1 MDEEEQFRYTV
12 MLKDMAERIV
22 NRRRTP
28 AMTLDESMAAR
39 GGCALSQR
47 VTVINDRKGAPP
59 KRASLAAFCF
69 MLVLFVASYSV
80 LFQPAGE
87 PPASHFRD
95 EPEVYY
101 KANYDGSE
109 TDEWVS
115 NSFILKEPDGR
126 YRLFTNYEF
135 RGYLTE
141 DQIVS
146 EEYRELHIFEGEPQ
160 G

>member
-1 MDEEEQFRYTV
+1 MHLWREDIDALIEMRCDEKVIEHMDEEEQFRYTV

-28 AMTLDESMAAR
+28 AMTLDESMA
-39 GGCALSQR
+39 
-47 VTVINDRKGAPP
+47 
-59 KRASLAAFCF
+59 
-69 MLVLFVASYSV
+69 
-80 LFQPAGE
+80 
-87 PPASHFRD
+87 
-95 EPEVYY
+95 
-101 KANYDGSE
+101 
-109 TDEWVS
+109 DEWVS